1 MKIQL
6 LTACIL
12 LAFASFGQ
20 EKREMKKSNITTCL
34 LVEKAFVKKNGE
46 PTDTKELYL
55 RCSVQDYFIKICESD
70 VTRKDLE
77 EYLDRGIAVT
87 MEIMEGEWDSCPDD
101 KYQVQSRVGTYIIIK
116 SIEK

>member
-1 MKIQL
+1 M
-6 LTACIL
+6 
-12 LAFASFGQ
+12 
-20 EKREMKKSNITTCL
+20 
-34 LVEKAFVKKNGE
+34 
-46 PTDTKELYL
+46 
-55 RCSVQDYFIKICESD
+55 
-70 VTRKDLE
+70 TRKDLE